1 MCVDDDICNE
11 LSNNINSIGQNY
23 SIQYAH
29 TEKQVVVINSPD
41 GDYKTI
47 IFELE
52 ECTYS
57 IANELTQ
64 LNLANCPQTL
74 RDKYLIPSS
83 EALIILKTDIYREGQ
98 NTNQIAYAF
107 FNRNGTPLNL
117 QYCSNEKFEVK
128 YPITNPDA
136 VDFELAL
143 NMSEIGVDIY
153 NASDPFFTDI
163 CFSFTSEE
171 GEDVSLEDRRER
183 YYKNVSF
190 CEVDCEYNGID
201 YLTQEVICE
210 CNVKTNFFTE
220 ALNNSFTSE
229 FLEIIESA
237 RVEIFRCYK
246 NVFNINSFLT
256 NLGGWI
262 MIGFITIES
271 ILLTVY
277 LLKELKDIKIYLLQ
291 YVKEEPSNPPKS
303 KNEINIGLY
312 YQPPKKFVIDD
323 IEKEEKTIVNEHE
336 LNSPSLLINK
346 SDKTKEVAKKNSI
359 KTINLN
365 SNKPIEEIK
374 EKPIINLVK
383 LPDFLPST
391 KNIEKP
397 KKPVIPQLNMYKA
410 EEKNTTNN
418 NIGSLIDEFSEKTKS
433 DCNSVLQRRT
443 TNTFSTNSTHVGF
456 DEKKINEKTK
466 IMIVFNKDNLPQYKS
481 SKLKVKNRIKYNNN
495 YSERDSSNSYKTE
508 KARMYIKKDTE
519 DNMEED
525 EDFTD
530 EELNELCVEDARK
543 YDNRHFCLFFWQLL
557 KSRQDIINTFC
568 NSDPLDCFPIRCICF
583 FFGISFYFFV
593 NALFF
598 IPSYISD
605 TFHGKNSYSFFTNLQ
620 NEISRF
626 IYSAIVSM
634 VVDLIENFLSNSK
647 KRLEILIRKSKF
659 SDKFQEEA
667 YQICKSLKIRHI
679 VFLVFAFL
687 FMGVFWYYISAFCN
701 VYYNSRINWLEGSII
716 TYTLTNVS
724 PFISSVLISS
734 FQFIGMKVHFL
745 SFFYKLSQIISAI

>member
-1 MCVDDDICNE
+1 MI
-11 LSNNINSIGQNY
+11 NN
-23 SIQYAH
+23 
-29 TEKQVVVINSPD
+29 PD

-220 ALNNSFTSE
+220 ALNDSFTSE

-246 NVFNINSFLT
+246 NVFNIKSFLT

-303 KNEINIGLY
+303 KNEINTGLY

-543 YDNRHFCLFFWQLL
+543 YLLFLRYFLLLLCECL
-557 KSRQDIINTFC
+557 I
-568 NSDPLDCFPIRCICF
+568 
-583 FFGISFYFFV
+583 FY
-593 NALFF
+593 
-598 IPSYISD
+598 S
-605 TFHGKNSYSFFTNLQ
+605 
-620 NEISRF
+620 
-626 IYSAIVSM
+626 
-634 VVDLIENFLSNSK
+634 
-647 KRLEILIRKSKF
+647 
-659 SDKFQEEA
+659 
-667 YQICKSLKIRHI
+667 
-679 VFLVFAFL
+679 
-687 FMGVFWYYISAFCN
+687 
-701 VYYNSRINWLEGSII
+701 
-716 TYTLTNVS
+716 
-724 PFISSVLISS
+724 
-734 FQFIGMKVHFL
+734 
-745 SFFYKLSQIISAI
+745 